1 MLMKKIIP
9 KNKRLLESIN
19 ASRDDILDL
28 YYALMLYNLLMHF
41 ENKIFKR
48 PNDFIKWS
56 RREHKKLIKSIKCP
70 YSQFKRNNQMNDFIL
85 YTTDGVQVPLRYVL
99 KGVRQGQQEIDNVNS
114 YIRTHVS
121 NFESDIV
128 WDVFEKIAWDY
139 HILK

>member
-1 MLMKKIIP
+1 MKKLVS
-9 KNKRLLESIN
+9 KNKRLLERIN
-19 ASRDDILDL
+19 AYREDIANL
-28 YYALMLYNLLMHF
+28 YYAVMLCNLLKHF
-41 ENKIFKR
+41 EDKIFKR

-56 RREHKKLIKSIKCP
+56 RKEHKKLIKSIKSP
-70 YSQFKRNNQMNDFIL
+70 YSQFTNNNQMNDFIL

-99 KGVRQGQQEIDNVNS
+99 KGARQGQQGIDNVNS
-114 YIRTHVS
+114 YIRTHIS

>member
-56 RREHKKLIKSIKCP
+56 RREHKKLIKSIKSP
-70 YSQFKRNNQMNDFIL
+70 YSQFKSNNQMNDFIL

-99 KGVRQGQQEIDNVNS
+99 RSAKGGDQEIEAVNNL
-114 YIRTHVS
+114 IRTYMGS
-121 NFESDIV
+121 FESDIV

>member
-1 MLMKKIIP
+1 MKKLTP
-9 KNKRLLESIN
+9 KNKRLVESIN
-19 ASRDDILDL
+19 ASREDIADL

-41 ENKIFKR
+41 QDKIFKR

-56 RREHKKLIKSIKCP
+56 RKEHKKLIKSIKSP
-70 YSQFKRNNQMNDFIL
+70 YSQFRNNNQMNDFIL

-99 KGVRQGQQEIDNVNS
+99 RSAKGGDQDIDATNNL
-114 YIRTHVS
+114 IRTYIDS
-121 NFESDIV
+121 FESDIV

>member
-1 MLMKKIIP
+1 MKKLVS

-19 ASRDDILDL
+19 ASRGDISDL
-28 YYALMLYNLLMHF
+28 YYAVMLYNLLKHF
-41 ENKIFKR
+41 EDKIFKR

-56 RREHKKLIKSIKCP
+56 RKEHKKLIKSIKSP
-70 YSQFKRNNQMNDFIL
+70 YSQFTNNNQMNDFIL

-99 KGVRQGQQEIDNVNS
+99 RSAKGGDQEIEAVNNL
-114 YIRTHVS
+114 IRTYMGS
-121 NFESDIV
+121 FESDIV